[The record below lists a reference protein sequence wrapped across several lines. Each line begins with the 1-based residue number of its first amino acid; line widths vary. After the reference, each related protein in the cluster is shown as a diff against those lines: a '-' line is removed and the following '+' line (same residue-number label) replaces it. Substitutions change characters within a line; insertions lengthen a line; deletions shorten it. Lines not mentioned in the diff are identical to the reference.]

1 MKFFFTKFFSSR
13 FSRKRP
19 RNLLEIGCFFGK
31 KCRIVRCIYLSAIFA
46 KISSVKQQ
54 KLALKTNFQILM
66 KKITSFSRKY
76 IEIFFYEIFQKNF
89 TSFFHEIACKNCFL
103 TNFLFSFHIPILR
116 KFWCEIC
123 IACEMIN
130 FVRQWTPF
138 TKRTVHNENFL
149 GF

>member
-1 MKFFFTKFFSSR
+1 MRTLYVAQTQYMYIVKRVFDEIFFLLNFFLLVFR
-13 FSRKRP
+13 GKDREICLKQDVFLVKNVEFSVHLFKCDFRRK
-19 RNLLEIGCFFGK
+19 K
-31 KCRIVRCIYLSAIFA
+31 
-46 KISSVKQQ
+46 SSVKQQ

-123 IACEMIN
+123 IAC
-130 FVRQWTPF
+130 
-138 TKRTVHNENFL
+138 
-149 GF
+149 